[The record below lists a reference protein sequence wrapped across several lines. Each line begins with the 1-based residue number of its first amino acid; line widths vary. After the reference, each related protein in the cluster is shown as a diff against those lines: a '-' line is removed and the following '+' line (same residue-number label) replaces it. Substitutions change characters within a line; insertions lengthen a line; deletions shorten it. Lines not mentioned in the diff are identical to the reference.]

1 MTYEVKTMQ
10 NENTSTKDPHNRT
23 KNRIR
28 KRRNKR
34 KHSLVIAIP
43 STISITVA
51 IILAIICI
59 SFTVLSSNMVK
70 DLITNQLASI
80 SRENGLVVEKYMEGM
95 NVFSQSIAHN
105 TLNYRTLG
113 KEKAEPLI
121 ISLLTDAVASGK
133 AFSAYVALEPDKFY
147 KNTPN
152 GLSYYVYS
160 GSDGIKTDIANNYD
174 EYKDGD
180 YYAPTKELLTSHI
193 TKPYQYETSEGNSIC
208 LITLST
214 PILTTDGEF
223 LGVATCSMNIT
234 TLAELPYSKGDFEK
248 AYTAFLEPDLTY
260 VMLTEKPELASTKA
274 QGSEDMFAYL
284 KKQGSLVFEGIDNVI
299 ESKAYVII
307 TPVSLE
313 GTDLE
318 WANTFVVDSSEAMSK
333 LWTIIFSI
341 AVIGVIGIIILLVM
355 VIFIIRR
362 ALSPITP
369 LTKMAEEV
377 GNFNL
382 DGCETDYDFP
392 ENEFGRLASV
402 FKKMSENLRTIIHDE
417 DYLLASMADGDFT
430 ADSRVPDSY
439 IGDMAGSLQ
448 SVNKIKSTLGA
459 SLREISTS
467 SDRVALN
474 SRQIADGSTALA
486 QGATEQASS
495 IEELSSM
502 IQAVDSEIKANALSA
517 TQASEIAE
525 KTKASIIESNSDMER
540 LKDAMDEIAS
550 ASAQIQTVI
559 TLIDSIAFQTNI
571 LALNAAI
578 EAARAGN
585 AGKGFAV
592 VADEVRNLAQK
603 SAEAAASTGTLIN
616 TSVQAVEK
624 GKDIATETAEAL
636 LEVASFADQTNEM
649 ISTIT
654 EASNKQSAAIG
665 QINIGISQI
674 STVVQTN
681 SSTSEESAA
690 ASTELSQEAG
700 KLRDLVSPFKLD

>member
-1 MTYEVKTMQ
+1 
-10 NENTSTKDPHNRT
+10 
-23 KNRIR
+23 
-28 KRRNKR
+28 
-34 KHSLVIAIP
+34 
-43 STISITVA
+43 
-51 IILAIICI
+51 
-59 SFTVLSSNMVK
+59 
-70 DLITNQLASI
+70 
-80 SRENGLVVEKYMEGM
+80 
-95 NVFSQSIAHN
+95 
-105 TLNYRTLG
+105 
-113 KEKAEPLI
+113 
-121 ISLLTDAVASGK
+121 
-133 AFSAYVALEPDKFY
+133 
-147 KNTPN
+147 
-152 GLSYYVYS
+152 
-160 GSDGIKTDIANNYD
+160 
-174 EYKDGD
+174 
-180 YYAPTKELLTSHI
+180 
-193 TKPYQYETSEGNSIC
+193 
-208 LITLST
+208 
-214 PILTTDGEF
+214 
-223 LGVATCSMNIT
+223 
-234 TLAELPYSKGDFEK
+234 
-248 AYTAFLEPDLTY
+248 
-260 VMLTEKPELASTKA
+260 
-274 QGSEDMFAYL
+274 
-284 KKQGSLVFEGIDNVI
+284 
-299 ESKAYVII
+299 
-307 TPVSLE
+307 
-313 GTDLE
+313 
-318 WANTFVVDSSEAMSK
+318 
-333 LWTIIFSI
+333 
-341 AVIGVIGIIILLVM
+341 
-355 VIFIIRR
+355 
-362 ALSPITP
+362 
-369 LTKMAEEV
+369 MAEAV
-377 GNFNL
+377 GNFDLN
-382 DGCETDYDFP
+382 GYETDFDFP
-392 ENEFGRLASV
+392 KNEFGKLADV
-402 FKKMSENLRTIIHDE
+402 FKKMAGNLRTIIHDE

-430 ADSRVPDSY
+430 ADSRVPESY

-502 IQAVDSEIKANALSA
+502 IQTVDSEIKANALSA

-525 KTKASIIESNSDMER
+525 KTKTSIIESNADMER
-540 LKDAMDEIAS
+540 LKEAMDEIAS

-559 TLIDSIAFQTNI
+559 SLIDSIAFQTNI